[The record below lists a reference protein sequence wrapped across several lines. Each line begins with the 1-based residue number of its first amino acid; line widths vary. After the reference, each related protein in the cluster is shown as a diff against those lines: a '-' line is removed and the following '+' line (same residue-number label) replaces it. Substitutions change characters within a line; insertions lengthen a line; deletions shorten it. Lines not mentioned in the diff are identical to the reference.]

1 MMINKRKSIA
11 LVSNNCWTKYRF
23 RKGLIE
29 TLLKT
34 GYKVYVIAAKDKYH
48 KKIEEIGAVY
58 IEAPLNSSPLNLVSS
73 LRYFISILKIYRRY
87 KFNLI
92 IHYTIVPN
100 IFGSTAAKLSGL
112 SSISVITGLGHA
124 FLSSRLLSY
133 ISSKLYLF
141 ALNKSKKVLFV
152 NYDDR
157 NYFVNNKI
165 VSKDKTEVINVD
177 VDVNYYVNYKNDNH
191 KKIKDSFIFLM
202 VSRIIA
208 EKGIHEFIDAAS
220 SLHHKY
226 PNFKFYL
233 LGGFYEEN
241 PSSIDKQIIDDAVS
255 TGVITYLG
263 EHDDVRPFI
272 SQSDCVVLPSY
283 REAKGLA
290 LVEAGLM
297 GKPLIATD
305 VPGCRDIVSH
315 GYNGFLCKSKNAFD
329 LSQKMLTMAQLLPE
343 NLKQMSLNSEIKML
357 QEFNQNK
364 TNSTYITL
372 VQQIVE

>member
-1 MMINKRKSIA
+1 MISKKKSIA

-23 RKGLIE
+23 RKGLIKI
-29 TLLKT
+29 LLKS
-34 GYKVYVIAAKDKYH
+34 GYKVYVIAGKDKYH
-48 KKIEEIGAVY
+48 EKIEEIGAIY
-58 IEAPLNSSPLNLVSS
+58 IEAPFNSSPLNLISS
-73 LRYFISILKIYRRY
+73 MRYFIAILKIYRRY

-100 IFGSTAAKLSGL
+100 IFGSVAAKLSQL
-112 SSISVITGLGHA
+112 NSISVITGLGHA

-152 NYDDR
+152 NHDDR
-157 NYFVNNKI
+157 NYFVNNSI
-165 VSKDKTEVINVD
+165 VSMDKTEIINVD
-177 VDVNYYVNYKNDNH
+177 VDVNYYVNYKSDTS

-208 EKGIHEFIDAAS
+208 EKGIYEFIDAAN
-220 SLHHKY
+220 SLHSKY
-226 PNFKFYL
+226 PNFKFHL

-241 PSSIDKQIIDDAVS
+241 PSSIDKKIIDDAVS
-255 TGVITYLG
+255 TGAIKYLG

-272 SQSDCVVLPSY
+272 AQSDCVVLPSY

-297 GKPLIATD
+297 GKPLIATN
-305 VPGCRDIVSH
+305 VPGCRDIVTH
-315 GYNGFLCKSKNAFD
+315 GYNGFLCESKNAFD
-329 LSQKMLTMAQLLPE
+329 LSQKMLSMGQLPPE
-343 NLKQMSLNSEIKML
+343 NLKKMSQNSSIKMFKD
-357 QEFNQNK
+357 FNQNM

-372 VQQIVE
+372 VQQIVD